1 MSGGRRG
8 LDVSIRH
15 TERSGSAHIR
25 VCFATQCCL
34 LRKQEPYKTTPAT
47 PERPPSAFPFP
58 VYHLQVKPIS
68 RSDGRSATAAAAY
81 RSAQLIVD
89 ARTGEVHDYEAKGDV
104 VHSELALPAG
114 APAWANDRSA
124 LWNAAE
130 AAEKRKDARV
140 ARDYEVAIPKEL
152 SFVQGIDLVR
162 DFAHELVERYGVAV
176 DFNVHKDDLRSW
188 DGTAKGWQGYHAHI
202 LSSTRRLGPD
212 GFGAKAAIELG
223 DRDRKAIG
231 LGSGA
236 AEISLIRERWEIVA
250 NRHLEQAGVLQ
261 RIDRRSLKD
270 QGIDRDPTVHLG
282 PEVTALER
290 KGVTSRLGDLN
301 RQAALGR
308 QLDAE
313 KRGVEQGLQVLGE
326 QRDAAR
332 ARDEKRR
339 QAEQR
344 QAEQSRVERLRRQ
357 EEAQQR
363 HAEQAKEQATQ
374 APALSLEES
383 KAALVAAVKQKYY
396 EREQRLKLVLLRA
409 QQREARRQPELRW
422 FIAHQPQPPTGWVTV
437 PAAVQKGY
445 EETLKAWEKS
455 RAAVARLAEQARRLV
470 ERLLEAAQPQR
481 LIKWAQDYLRR
492 ERPELVAPVRAEQ
505 EAKARVTAE
514 SQPEGSA
521 PAKRDWNR
529 YKTLQQDLAKQGV
542 QSLQQRGVV
551 RDPNA
556 PEPDPPELIREKKP
570 DRGRSR

>member
-1 MSGGRRG
+1 M
-8 LDVSIRH
+8 
-15 TERSGSAHIR
+15 
-25 VCFATQCCL
+25 
-34 LRKQEPYKTTPAT
+34 
-47 PERPPSAFPFP
+47 
-58 VYHLQVKPIS
+58 YHLQVKPIS

-104 VHSELALPAG
+104 VHSEVALPAG
-114 APAWANDRSA
+114 APAWANDRAA

-152 SFVQGIDLVR
+152 SLAQGIDLVR
-162 DFAHELVERYGVAV
+162 DFAHELVERYDVAV

-202 LSSTRRLGPD
+202 LSSTRKLGPD

-236 AEISLIRERWEIVA
+236 AEISFIRERWEIVA

-313 KRGVEQGLQVLGE
+313 ERGLQVLVD
-326 QRDAAR
+326 QREVAVAQ
-332 ARDEKRR
+332 EKK

-344 QAEQSRVERLRRQ
+344 QAEEKRQ
-357 EEAQQR
+357 ADRARQQAEEAQRQ
-363 HAEQAKEQATQ
+363 EQAQRQAEEAAR
-374 APALSLEES
+374 APAPSLEES

-422 FIAHQPQPPTGWVTV
+422 FDAHQPQPPTGWVTV
-437 PAAVQKGY
+437 PAAMQKGY

-455 RAAVARLAEQARRLV
+455 RAAVARLADQARRLV

-481 LIKWAQDYLRR
+481 LIEWAQGHLRR

-505 EAKARVTAE
+505 EAKARATAE
-514 SQPEGSA
+514 SQPEGTA

-529 YKTLQQDLAKQGV
+529 YKTLQQDLAKQGI

-556 PEPDPPELIREKKP
+556 PEPDPPEITREKKP